1 MPSLFDISI
10 KKAEKLAKIG
20 DFVAAQTAVGEL
32 LEKYP
37 GNPRAKALESRI
49 ERHSSKHQESSL
61 GLDQTTI
68 NELEFLNNSHQWMNL
83 IQRCL
88 ELIEHDKRLHLVW
101 NFLGLAQQGVDLPFK
116 AEKSFIKAIEINPTF
131 SAAYSNLGNTLKGVG
146 RLAES
151 EAAYRQAASLNP
163 SVSYYQN
170 NLGAV
175 LEDLGRHQEA
185 QDCFKKALTKDPG
198 YVTAEYNLGGMEL
211 RLKQFSDGWRHRECR
226 WLRDDENKQKPLNSS
241 KPLWDGSF
249 VDRLYVWAEQGI
261 GDEVMFG
268 SCFEDLNLRC
278 RELLIS
284 CTDRLLPL
292 FEQSFAKEIKFI
304 DRNIGFDESNYDF
317 HAPMM
322 TAAGLVRQ
330 NIDEFNS
337 KGSQFLRANSKFTEV
352 IRAGLKKNSQGRPI
366 IGISWLSNNGQAG
379 KQRSIPLLDLV
390 SNIPDDFYLL
400 NLQYG
405 KVATQIHEV
414 ERISN
419 RGICCFEN
427 IDNWSQLDLFAALI
441 MACDEVISIDNST
454 VHFAGALGKKCNV
467 LLPFASD
474 WRWGLPGEKNSY
486 WYESLRLHW
495 QTKPGEWKGAFDSL
509 SQIFIQN

>member
-1 MPSLFDISI
+1 M
-10 KKAEKLAKIG
+10 
-20 DFVAAQTAVGEL
+20 
-32 LEKYP
+32 
-37 GNPRAKALESRI
+37 
-49 ERHSSKHQESSL
+49 

-352 IRAGLKKNSQGRPI
+352 IRAGLKKIPKV
-366 IGISWLSNNGQAG
+366 GQLLGLAG
-379 KQRSIPLLDLV
+379 LATMAKLV
-390 SNIPDDFYLL
+390 SGGVYPCWI
-400 NLQYG
+400 
-405 KVATQIHEV
+405 
-414 ERISN
+414 
-419 RGICCFEN
+419 
-427 IDNWSQLDLFAALI
+427 
-441 MACDEVISIDNST
+441 
-454 VHFAGALGKKCNV
+454 
-467 LLPFASD
+467 
-474 WRWGLPGEKNSY
+474 
-486 WYESLRLHW
+486 
-495 QTKPGEWKGAFDSL
+495 
-509 SQIFIQN
+509 